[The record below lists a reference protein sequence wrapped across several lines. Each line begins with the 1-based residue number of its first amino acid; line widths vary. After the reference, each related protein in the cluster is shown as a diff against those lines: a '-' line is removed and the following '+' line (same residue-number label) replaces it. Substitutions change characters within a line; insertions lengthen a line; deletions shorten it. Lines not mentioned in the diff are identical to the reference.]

1 MQAIKITLN
10 FSRAKHSRFIEIKG
24 VKFNLIYYSH
34 ISFLLKWRFVST
46 SRYGC

>member
-1 MQAIKITLN
+1 MLAIKITLN

-34 ISFLLKWRFVST
+34 ISFLLKWRVVST